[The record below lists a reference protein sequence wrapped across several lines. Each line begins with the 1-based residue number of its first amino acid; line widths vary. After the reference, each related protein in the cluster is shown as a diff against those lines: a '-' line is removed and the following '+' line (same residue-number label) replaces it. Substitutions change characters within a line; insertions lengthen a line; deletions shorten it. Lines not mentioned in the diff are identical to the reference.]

1 MQSYLDRM
9 TPEQQQQYL
18 QTQQGI
24 LSRIQRKQELNSQI
38 QAQVDAHKQKQQ
50 QNLQSLPGSS
60 LPSSSL
66 PGSSLPGSSLPG
78 SSLPATLQKISV
90 VPQKAIVPGKVN
102 IFCLSVTYHINSG
115 LQIRVRTGKLT
126 FLFLNQN
133 ICCRYSKEPSQ

>member
-9 TPEQQQQYL
+9 TPEQQHQYL

-60 LPSSSL
+60 LPAGSLPGSSL
-66 PGSSLPGSSLPG
+66 PGSSIPGSSLPGSSLPG

-102 IFCLSVTYHINSG
+102 ILFITYLSYGPHRDIGGMRTTKAQTSLHIH
-115 LQIRVRTGKLT
+115 TD
-126 FLFLNQN
+126 
-133 ICCRYSKEPSQ
+133 

>member
-60 LPSSSL
+60 LPASSL
-66 PGSSLPGSSLPG
+66 PGSSLQGSSLTG

-90 VPQKAIVPGKVN
+90 VPQKTIVPGKVN
-102 IFCLSVTYHINSG
+102 ILFISYLSQGSHMLEKYLNLEGFLEKSLKIKYTLKS
-115 LQIRVRTGKLT
+115 TG
-126 FLFLNQN
+126 
-133 ICCRYSKEPSQ
+133 